1 MRADPTR
8 GKGKRGSLG
17 AGAEGEG
24 PRKAGAGGP
33 SSLAWEEHLQ
43 VAQLREKAKAALGK
57 PREARSAEEL
67 KALEWFIKQQ
77 LNTRYFQQIP
87 PDLTKSF
94 CQARSLR
101 RVASHEPIFRQ
112 GEAGAEFFIIGRGVV
127 DVYVG
132 YRPSGASG
140 APSAGASDGEGLEE
154 ALAIACLQPDLA
166 RMGSGL
172 DTMVGPRGVRLSGG
186 QIQRT
191 AAARA
196 FVRRPD
202 LLVVDD
208 LSSALDVATET
219 QVWQRL
225 LDRPDR
231 PALLVVSHRERV
243 LRAADRIVEIG

>member
-1 MRADPTR
+1 MGPVDLTVEAGRVTVLTGPV
-8 GKGKRGSLG
+8 G
-17 AGAEGEG
+17 AGKTTVLRALLGLVARNEGEIRWNG
-24 PRKAGAGGP
+24 RLIEDPSTVLVPPLTAYLPQVPRLF
-33 SSLAWEEHLQ
+33 SETLAQTIL
-43 VAQLREKAKAALGK
+43 LG
-57 PREARSAEEL
+57 
-67 KALEWFIKQQ
+67 
-77 LNTRYFQQIP
+77 
-87 PDLTKSF
+87 
-94 CQARSLR
+94 
-101 RVASHEPIFRQ
+101 
-112 GEAGAEFFIIGRGVV
+112 V
-127 DVYVG
+127 DD
-132 YRPSGASG
+132 A
-140 APSAGASDGEGLEE
+140 GLEE

-243 LRAADRIVEIG
+243 LRAADRVVELG